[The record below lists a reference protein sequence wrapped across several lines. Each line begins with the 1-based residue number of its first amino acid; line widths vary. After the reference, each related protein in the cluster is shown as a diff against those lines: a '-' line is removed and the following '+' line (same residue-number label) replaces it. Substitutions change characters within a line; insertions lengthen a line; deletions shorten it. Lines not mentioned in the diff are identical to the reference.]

1 MKFDFDQWAQLAK
14 QDKVGFEENR
24 DAILEQLIES
34 WASNDDDL
42 RRLNG
47 LQFQINMIRQ
57 KHKSPMGACVAIS
70 EIRMGKLYELMTLD
84 IAEISLNAEKKTDN
98 KPVID
103 NIVPFKASSKH
114 EKVGSKN

>member
-1 MKFDFDQWAQLAK
+1 
-14 QDKVGFEENR
+14 
-24 DAILEQLIES
+24 
-34 WASNDDDL
+34 
-42 RRLNG
+42 
-47 LQFQINMIRQ
+47 
-57 KHKSPMGACVAIS
+57 
-70 EIRMGKLYELMTLD
+70 MTLD